1 MCANYEPP
9 SPKNFR
15 VHLQSEEPGFSYT
28 NEAYPGSTAV
38 FITAG
43 PQYESHFS
51 PWPGVFGLLPPWARE
66 PGLARHT
73 YNARSETVDSKPS
86 FKAAWKARRFCLI
99 PVQAIFEPNYES
111 GRAERWRI
119 ARADGLPF
127 CLAGI
132 WEETHRDSGTV
143 WSYSMLTINADTHEL
158 MRRFHKPGEEKRSV
172 AVLPPNHYRD
182 WLYADEREARALLQ
196 PMEAEQFVTTAA
208 PRPPRAPAAGR
219 DSGT

>member
-9 SPKNFR
+9 SQKNFR
-15 VHLQSEEPGFSYT
+15 VHLQSEEPDFSYV
-28 NEAYPGSTAV
+28 NEAYPGSSAV

-43 PQYESHFS
+43 PEYESHFS
-51 PWPGVFGLLPPWARE
+51 PWPGVFGLLPPWVRE
-66 PGLARHT
+66 PGSARHT

-119 ARADGLPF
+119 ERADGLPF

-132 WEETHRDSGTV
+132 WEEAHRDSGTV

-158 MRRFHKPGEEKRSV
+158 MRRFHKLGEEKRSV
-172 AVLPPNHYRD
+172 VVVPPRHYRD
-182 WLYADEREARALLQ
+182 WLYADEREARALVQ
-196 PMEAEQFVTTAA
+196 PMEAEQFVTVPA
-208 PRPPRAPAAGR
+208 PRLPRAPAAR
-219 DSGT
+219 HDTTS